1 MKGVE
6 DVEERLRFDRSNK
19 NPFSCTFPRFILR
32 ILLQFSFK
40 LSAYENSAVIKI
52 GAIEVYCHHYYYD
65 LFYFYDVVHFIF
77 HEDLRRKRKSKMP
90 VLCFNP

>member
-1 MKGVE
+1 MK
-6 DVEERLRFDRSNK
+6 
-19 NPFSCTFPRFILR
+19 I
-32 ILLQFSFK
+32 
-40 LSAYENSAVIKI
+40 AVIKI
-52 GAIEVYCHHYYYD
+52 GAIQVYYYHNYYD